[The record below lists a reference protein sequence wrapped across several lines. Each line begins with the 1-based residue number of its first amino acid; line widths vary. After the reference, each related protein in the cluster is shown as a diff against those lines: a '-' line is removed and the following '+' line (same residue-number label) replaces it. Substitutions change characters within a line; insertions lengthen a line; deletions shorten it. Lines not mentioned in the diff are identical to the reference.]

1 MTDFSRIATHY
12 RQSSIVQK
20 SASNELFE
28 LLQIKASDE
37 VLDLGCGT
45 GHLTQKIRQLT
56 RGRVVGLDAAP
67 GMIEEAR
74 RHYGSLNIS
83 FDVAAADSFDYESLF
98 DVIFCNS
105 AFQWFKNPEP
115 VLVKCYRALKPQ
127 GRMGMQAPAGQVY
140 SPNFVEAIAQV
151 SSAPSIRDIFAQF
164 NPPWLL
170 LETAEDYRSL
180 FQTAGFK
187 VSEAR
192 KDRVVSY
199 HSPEEVYRIFDTGA
213 AAGYLNPAYYPVP
226 LTADY
231 FETFSALVRDAFN
244 QQRGAD
250 GQVELSFFRIYLLAQ
265 KPE

>member
-20 SASNELFE
+20 SASDELFD
-28 LLQIKASDE
+28 LLQIKASDD

-83 FDVAAADSFDYESLF
+83 FDVAAADNFNYEEMF

-115 VLVKCYRALKPQ
+115 VLAKCYRALKSH
-127 GRMGMQAPAGQVY
+127 GRLGVQAPAGQVY
-140 SPNFVEAIAQV
+140 CPNFAEAIAQV
-151 SSAPSIRDIFAQF
+151 SSALSIRDIFAQF
-164 NPPWLL
+164 NSPWLL
-170 LETAEDYRSL
+170 LETAEAYRSL
-180 FQTAGFK
+180 FRTAGFK
-187 VSEAR
+187 VIEAR
-192 KDRVVSY
+192 KDRVISC
-199 HSPEEVYRIFDTGA
+199 HSPAEVYRIFDSGA

-231 FETFSALVRDAFN
+231 IETFREVVRDAFTR
-244 QQRGAD
+244 QGGAD